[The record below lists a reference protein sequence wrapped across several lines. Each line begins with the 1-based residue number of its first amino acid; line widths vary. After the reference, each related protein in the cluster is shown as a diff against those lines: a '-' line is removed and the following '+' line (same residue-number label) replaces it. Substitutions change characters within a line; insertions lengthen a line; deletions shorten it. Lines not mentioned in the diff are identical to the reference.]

1 MIKTILLSVLTYLI
15 LFSNPLQAQ
24 EPPLKEEPLPT
35 KLPTV
40 IIKGTDR
47 SYLEIIR
54 AKALPLMEY
63 RGKKELAPPSIQIPW
78 RKKVYYH
85 PLSFPGLERKVT
97 ERAPLAPLKPRKK
110 ISPVALVLPEFVSP
124 SARYVPARHTRLE
137 ALPLME
143 YRGKKELAPP
153 SIQIPWRKKVYYHPL
168 SFPGLE
174 RKVTERAPLAPLKPR
189 KKISPVALVLPEFVS
204 PSARYVP
211 ARHTRLEA
219 LPLMEHRG
227 KKELAPPSI
236 QIPRGKKV
244 YYPSLRKESP
254 LPYLNLSVSLAPH
267 DSFSYQLD
275 YGRQKER
282 FTGYLSAGSVFTP
295 HWVKY
300 EPEELYLGK
309 HEETIAS
316 ELIWGSM
323 TNRTLVLNLERQ
335 AKKIDFPNE
344 QERNKNEIEIGANRR
359 QEWKTSIFT
368 IDGWANRSVVKDPE
382 VDQEDIAL
390 GTGLELRL
398 KKIPLDI
405 GVSVDHSSFSEKTQT
420 HLWLEDDTITFK
432 RIKELT
438 FGLGGGMK
446 AITGSGSQF
455 LPSLKLT
462 YQINPRFQLGVG
474 GKRHFYLAR
483 FSDLY
488 FFQDYVEINE
498 DLDPVKIWDYE
509 IKLEYKLSP
518 LANLSLVG
526 FYKEGEDTIWN
537 WNAISSL
544 ARPEIRK
551 MNVSGGRLNFL
562 LYFGETFE
570 QGFSYTF
577 QKAENAQDETMV
589 IPHYPQ
595 NEGDLWLIGR
605 SNGWAVELGAKYIGK
620 RYYQETSEEKLDSGW
635 IERFKISKKIGKAIE
650 LFAQL
655 ELNDYDLWRNYPL
668 SKEKI
673 SFGLKAKLY

>member
-1 MIKTILLSVLTYLI
+1 MIKTILLFVLTYLI

-40 IIKGTDR
+40 IVKGTDR

-54 AKALPLMEY
+54 AKVLPLMEY

-78 RKKVYYH
+78 GKKVYYH
-85 PLSFPGLERKVT
+85 PLSFPGLERLERKERKVM
-97 ERAPLAPLKPRKK
+97 EGAPLAPLKPRKK
-110 ISPVALVLPEFVSP
+110 ISPVALVLPELVSP
-124 SARYVPARHTRLE
+124 SARYVPARYTRLE

-143 YRGKKELAPP
+143 Y
-153 SIQIPWRKKVYYHPL
+153 
-168 SFPGLE
+168 
-174 RKVTERAPLAPLKPR
+174 
-189 KKISPVALVLPEFVS
+189 
-204 PSARYVP
+204 
-211 ARHTRLEA
+211 
-219 LPLMEHRG
+219 RG

-254 LPYLNLSVSLAPH
+254 VPYLNLSVSLAPH

-282 FTGYLSAGSVFTP
+282 FTGYLSAGSVSTP

-300 EPEELYLGK
+300 EPEEELYLGK

-316 ELIWGSM
+316 ELIWGSL
-323 TNRTLVLNLERQ
+323 TNRTLVLNLERE
-335 AKKIDFPNE
+335 AKKIDLPNE

-368 IDGWANRSVVKDPE
+368 IDGWANRSMVKDSE

-405 GVSVDHSSFSEKTQT
+405 GVSVDHSSFNEKTQT
-420 HLWLEDDTITFK
+420 YLWLENDAITFK

-438 FGLGGGMK
+438 LGLGGGMK
-446 AITGSGSQF
+446 AITASGSQF

-488 FFQDYVEINE
+488 FLQDYVEINE

-562 LYFGETFE
+562 LHFGETFE

-589 IPHYPQ
+589 IPHYPR
-595 NEGDLWLIGR
+595 NEGDLWLVGR
-605 SNGWAVELGAKYIGK
+605 RNGWAVELGAKYIGK
-620 RYYQETSEEKLDSGW
+620 RYYEETSEEKLDSGW

-668 SKEKI
+668 GKEKM
-673 SFGLKAKLY
+673 SLGLKAKLY

>member
-1 MIKTILLSVLTYLI
+1 MIKTILLFVLTYLI

-40 IIKGTDR
+40 IVKGTDR

-78 RKKVYYH
+78 GKKVYYH
-85 PLSFPGLERKVT
+85 PLSFPGLERLERLERKERKVM
-97 ERAPLAPLKPRKK
+97 EGAPLAPLKPRKE
-110 ISPVALVLPEFVSP
+110 ISPVALVLPELVSP
-124 SARYVPARHTRLE
+124 SARYVPARYTR
-137 ALPLME
+137 
-143 YRGKKELAPP
+143 
-153 SIQIPWRKKVYYHPL
+153 I
-168 SFPGLE
+168 
-174 RKVTERAPLAPLKPR
+174 
-189 KKISPVALVLPEFVS
+189 
-204 PSARYVP
+204 
-211 ARHTRLEA
+211 EA

-236 QIPRGKKV
+236 KIPRGKKI

-282 FTGYLSAGSVFTP
+282 FTGYLSTGSVFTP
-295 HWVKY
+295 HWVEY
-300 EPEELYLGK
+300 EPEEELYLGK
-309 HEETIAS
+309 YEETIAS
-316 ELIWGSM
+316 ELIWGSL
-323 TNRTLVLNLERQ
+323 TNRTLVLNLERE
-335 AKKIDFPNE
+335 AKKIDLPNE

-368 IDGWANRSVVKDPE
+368 IDGWANRSMVKDSE

-420 HLWLEDDTITFK
+420 YLWLENDAITFK

-438 FGLGGGMK
+438 LGLGGGMK
-446 AITGSGSQF
+446 VITASGSQF

-488 FFQDYVEINE
+488 FLQDYVEINE
-498 DLDPVKIWDYE
+498 DLDPVKIWHYE
-509 IKLEYKLSP
+509 ITLEYKLSP

-537 WNAISSL
+537 WNTISSL
-544 ARPEIRK
+544 ARPETRE
-551 MNVSGGRLNFL
+551 MNVSGGRLNL
-562 LYFGETFE
+562 LLHFGEAFE
-570 QGFSYTF
+570 QGISYTF
-577 QKAENAQDETMV
+577 QKAENAQDETKV

-605 SNGWAVELGAKYIGK
+605 RNGWGIELGAKYIGK
-620 RYYQETSEEKLDSGW
+620 RYYEETSEEELDSGW
-635 IERFKISKKIGKAIE
+635 IERFKISKKMGKAIE

-668 SKEKI
+668 EREKI
-673 SFGLKAKLY
+673 SLGLEAKLY

>member
-1 MIKTILLSVLTYLI
+1 MIKTILLFVFTYLI

-40 IIKGTDR
+40 IVKGTDR

-54 AKALPLMEY
+54 AKVLPLMEY

-78 RKKVYYH
+78 GKKVYYH
-85 PLSFPGLERKVT
+85 PLSFPGLERKVM

-110 ISPVALVLPEFVSP
+110 ISPVALVLPELVSP
-124 SARYVPARHTRLE
+124 SARYVPARYTRLE
-137 ALPLME
+137 
-143 YRGKKELAPP
+143 
-153 SIQIPWRKKVYYHPL
+153 V
-168 SFPGLE
+168 
-174 RKVTERAPLAPLKPR
+174 
-189 KKISPVALVLPEFVS
+189 
-204 PSARYVP
+204 
-211 ARHTRLEA
+211 

-282 FTGYLSAGSVFTP
+282 FTGYLSAGSVSTP

-300 EPEELYLGK
+300 EPEEELYLGK

-316 ELIWGSM
+316 ELIWGSL
-323 TNRTLVLNLERQ
+323 TNRTLVLNLERE
-335 AKKIDFPNE
+335 AKKIDLPNE

-368 IDGWANRSVVKDPE
+368 IDGWANRSVVKDSE

-405 GVSVDHSSFSEKTQT
+405 GVSVDYSSFSEKTQT

-438 FGLGGGMK
+438 LGLGGGMK
-446 AITGSGSQF
+446 AITRSGSQF

-462 YQINPRFQLGVG
+462 YQINPKLQVGVG

-488 FFQDYVEINE
+488 FLQDYVEINE

-509 IKLEYKLSP
+509 IELEYKLSP

-537 WNAISSL
+537 WNTISSL
-544 ARPEIRK
+544 ARPEIREI
-551 MNVSGGRLNFL
+551 NVSGGRLNL
-562 LYFGETFE
+562 LLHFGEAFE
-570 QGFSYTF
+570 QGLSYTF

-605 SNGWAVELGAKYIGK
+605 RNGWAVELGAKYIGK
-620 RYYQETSEEKLDSGW
+620 RYYEETSKEKLDSGW

-668 SKEKI
+668 GKEKI
-673 SFGLKAKLY
+673 SLGLKAKLY